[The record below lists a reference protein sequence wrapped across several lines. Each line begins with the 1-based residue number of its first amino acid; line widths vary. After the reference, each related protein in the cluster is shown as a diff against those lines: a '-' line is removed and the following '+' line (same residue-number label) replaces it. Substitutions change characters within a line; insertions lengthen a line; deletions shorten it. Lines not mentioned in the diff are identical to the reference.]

1 MAAIRRP
8 RNSRR
13 FRGACAIW
21 LACASRAASLRSK
34 YGVTST
40 TSLPPLGPI
49 SQISSSSRQGGR
61 PSSVWSSG
69 KIAAMGPVP
78 PELARDVALE
88 RGRVHHLGVHVAEE
102 GHVGDPGH
110 LGGRPGLVLAEPP
123 ELRGVLAGVLH
134 APLARGHDHIADV
147 PALVD
152 PPGNGPA
159 RAELDVV
166 WMGADHQHPAFAVR
180 GASVLAHA
188 LEASSNAR

>member
-40 TSLPPLGPI
+40 T
-49 SQISSSSRQGGR
+49 
-61 PSSVWSSG
+61 
-69 KIAAMGPVP
+69 PVP

-188 LEASSNAR
+188 LEASSGRRLPAWQACGQAAPPVAAIG